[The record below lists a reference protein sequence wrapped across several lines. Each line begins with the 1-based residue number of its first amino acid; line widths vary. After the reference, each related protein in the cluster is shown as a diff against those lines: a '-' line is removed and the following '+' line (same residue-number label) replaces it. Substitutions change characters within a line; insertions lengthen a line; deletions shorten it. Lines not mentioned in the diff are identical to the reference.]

1 MSIGTNDSAV
11 KLGTRVVLESSGS
24 GGISN
29 GTLASASNAYDA
41 VADGASAPDG
51 IFALSVG
58 YSTAPTEST
67 TIDLY
72 AQPLDVDGTSGHDS
86 PAPTSTYRQK
96 FIGSFVVRNASG
108 WQYLELQARDLPRNA
123 VYYLHN
129 LTGQTINIGWAL
141 SVVPA
146 TLGPI

>member
-11 KLGTRVVLESSGS
+11 KLGSRAVLESSGS
-24 GGISN
+24 GSISN
-29 GTLASASNAYDA
+29 GALAAATTAYNAAAAGSN
-41 VADGASAPDG
+41 APDG
-51 IFALSVG
+51 VFALSVG
-58 YSTAPTEST
+58 YSTGPTENT

-129 LTGQTINIGWAL
+129 LTGQTVNTGWGL